1 MINFR
6 EMEKKKKFGILFI
19 MGALVVVV
27 LPTVASASNS
37 LILGNLPQEY
47 NKSIKIPRCSIDL
60 LPRNQ
65 AREERSKLV
74 AGYLSGFIGKM
85 GD

>member
-27 LPTVASASNS
+27 LPTVASASKF
-37 LILGNLPQEY
+37 LEIYL
-47 NKSIKIPRCSIDL
+47 KSITR
-60 LPRNQ
+60 
-65 AREERSKLV
+65 V
-74 AGYLSGFIGKM
+74 
-85 GD
+85 